1 MSSMLEQAIVDATAL
16 REAAI
21 KSAEQSLIDKFS
33 SNIKEAVDNILNSE
47 EEMLFEEE
55 QQVEEAAPSADQ
67 DMEHVVEIN
76 KQLDNKEDKGY
87 AFMQEDSDHPE
98 MINLKF
104 DSILEEVKK
113 MEEEG
118 ILEKTELTEEVD
130 ISDELIDQLV
140 EEIMVEGGKVQ
151 QAKELSDDDEAGD
164 DDIKVK
170 SVSKVVIVKDDDE
183 MEMEEKEEALEE
195 DDKKDKPKLS
205 PKQKKELEKKL
216 SPKQKKELEKL
227 DKALAGA
234 LKDPKGTIFK
244 EEVEL
249 EALEDDIKDLTT
261 EDEEIE
267 INEEDLEAAIKEA
280 LNDES
285 ISEAVRFPHKEQK
298 SGWLNSPD
306 GLRAEQHLTDE
317 LAAMFERHNE
327 KLEMEAKE
335 LKKENKEL
343 KNKNNQLV
351 EKVNT
356 HSKKNKELK
365 ETVDLLKTKFNEAQ
379 TLNAKLLYINK
390 VAMDVSL
397 NERQKNKIVESINS
411 ADSAHRAK
419 MIYETLQSGVG
430 SSNNRKPESLSE
442 VVSEHSST
450 SILLKA
456 REDKKD
462 LNETKVNSFSERM
475 KILAG
480 IKHHKED

>member
-1 MSSMLEQAIVDATAL
+1 MLEQAIVDATAL

-55 QQVEEAAPSADQ
+55 QQVEDAAPTADQ

-130 ISDELIDQLV
+130 ISDKLIDQLV

-183 MEMEEKEEALEE
+183 MEMEEKEEAL
-195 DDKKDKPKLS
+195 
-205 PKQKKELEKKL
+205 
-216 SPKQKKELEKL
+216 
-227 DKALAGA
+227 
-234 LKDPKGTIFK
+234 K

>member
-130 ISDELIDQLV
+130 IEESVLDELT
-140 EEIMVEGGKVQ
+140 EEE
-151 QAKELSDDDEAGD
+151 ESDDWTLAHG
-164 DDIKVK
+164 
-170 SVSKVVIVKDDDE
+170 S
-183 MEMEEKEEALEE
+183 EKERKEREKREKEATKAKPTPRPNLE
-195 DDKKDKPKLS
+195 
-205 PKQKKELEKKL
+205 
-216 SPKQKKELEKL
+216 
-227 DKALAGA
+227 
-234 LKDPKGTIFK
+234 

-249 EALEDDIKDLTT
+249 EALEDDIEDLTT

-280 LNDES
+280 LSDEN

-411 ADSAHRAK
+411 ANSAHRAK

>member
-55 QQVEEAAPSADQ
+55 QQVEDAAPTADQ

-183 MEMEEKEEALEE
+183 MEMEEKEEAL
-195 DDKKDKPKLS
+195 
-205 PKQKKELEKKL
+205 
-216 SPKQKKELEKL
+216 
-227 DKALAGA
+227 
-234 LKDPKGTIFK
+234 K

>member
-130 ISDELIDQLV
+130 IEESVLDELT
-140 EEIMVEGGKVQ
+140 EEETP
-151 QAKELSDDDEAGD
+151 E
-164 DDIKVK
+164 
-170 SVSKVVIVKDDDE
+170 
-183 MEMEEKEEALEE
+183 EE
-195 DDKKDKPKLS
+195 DDPTQPAKIKG
-205 PKQKKELEKKL
+205 LEKKKDF
-216 SPKQKKELEKL
+216 PAPEIEPRKQTVKRIKR
-227 DKALAGA
+227 
-234 LKDPKGTIFK
+234 
-244 EEVEL
+244 
-249 EALEDDIKDLTT
+249 EALEDDIKDLAT